1 MGTPHRMGQAAPV
14 AIASPRLP
22 APARRS
28 AARRSRWTLIDC
40 MQPSADVIAAGASN
54 DVGLTKLAPGR
65 QIVVP
70 WRGSPI
76 LVVRHTRAM
85 VAPPFAA

>member
-1 MGTPHRMGQAAPV
+1 MP
-14 AIASPRLP
+14 
-22 APARRS
+22 S
-28 AARRSRWTLIDC
+28 AAVLDYGCGEAT
-40 MQPSADVIAAGASN
+40 SADVIAAGASN